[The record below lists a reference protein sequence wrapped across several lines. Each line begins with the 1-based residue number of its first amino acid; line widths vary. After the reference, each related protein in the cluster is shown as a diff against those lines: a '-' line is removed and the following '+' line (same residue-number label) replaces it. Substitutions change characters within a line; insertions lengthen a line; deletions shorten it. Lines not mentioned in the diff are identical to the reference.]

1 MPTVA
6 TPKEIE
12 QKLMDA
18 LAEFGPDPDE
28 ISRDATLADLEI
40 DSLDLVELAQIAE
53 ENWGVQLQ
61 PEDMKD
67 VQTVGDALDAVIA
80 KVP

>member
-1 MPTVA
+1 MPTIA